1 MHFRTYWAGR
11 RKGCTWS
18 GPMRLAGI
26 VSSALE
32 AIRAVRLRQG
42 CCKGGRGRRGCL
54 HDIVYSF
61 TCDAGAGCMFFDG

>member
-32 AIRAVRLRQG
+32 AIRA
-42 CCKGGRGRRGCL
+42 
-54 HDIVYSF
+54 
-61 TCDAGAGCMFFDG
+61 A